1 MKVAIISPWAISKNA
16 IGGTERFVADLA
28 NSLTSL
34 GHRVTVFMLSGEQQR
49 INDVEYVSLDVMGG
63 GKIANEYD
71 LREIMG
77 DFSDESSFDN
87 LAKKVES
94 VVDLATFDALH
105 INSLLFLKAWKDK
118 HRVFTIHTNP
128 FEYRQAWGDEAYLK
142 TLEVLK
148 YEASNHDVTLTAPS
162 FHYARAF
169 QRLTKVHVYFIPHAI
184 DTNRL
189 GCSEERNELFQ
200 KYGLTSS
207 KITLLLPSRLEPVQK
222 RPQMLF
228 NAIAALS
235 QDKIDCLQIVSSG
248 LDSQYARYR
257 DKLASFA
264 DLHGISAVF
273 IYFETIS
280 EAYTLADAVVLPSK
294 SESFGYSALEALS
307 LSKVTLLN
315 ALPTFKE
322 IGNGNPNAYFFKGTL
337 ALSELLGS
345 LVEQRIASEKVPDTW
360 RARYETK
367 EWSLKYEAMLG
378 V

>member
-1 MKVAIISPWAISKNA
+1 MKVAIISPWTISKNA

-28 NSLTSL
+28 DSLTSL
-34 GHRVTVFMLSGEQQR
+34 GHKVTVFMLSGEQQR

-71 LREIMG
+71 LQEIVG

-94 VVDLATFDALH
+94 IVDLAAFDALH

-148 YEASNHDVTLTAPS
+148 YEAINHDVTLTAPS
-162 FHYARAF
+162 FHYARVF
-169 QRLTKVHVYFIPHAI
+169 QRLAKAPVYFIPHAI
-184 DTNRL
+184 DVNRL
-189 GCSEERNELFQ
+189 ECSKERGELLQ
-200 KYGLTSS
+200 KYSLSS
-207 KITLLLPSRLEPVQK
+207 SRITLLLPSRLEPVQK
-222 RPQMLF
+222 RPQLLF
-228 NAIAALS
+228 NAIAVLPR
-235 QDKIDCLQIVSSG
+235 DKIDRLQIVSSG
-248 LDSQYARYR
+248 LDSQYAKYR
-257 DKLASFA
+257 NKLAGFA
-264 DLHGISAVF
+264 SLHSISATFV
-273 IYFETIS
+273 YFETIS
-280 EAYTLADAVVLPSK
+280 EAYALADAVVLPSK

-307 LSKVTLLN
+307 LSKATLLN

-322 IGNGNPNAYFFKGTL
+322 IGSGNPNAYFFKDRL
-337 ALSELLGS
+337 ALSELLSS

-367 EWSLKYEAMLG
+367 GWSLKYEAMLG